1 MSDDVGEVQNSGI
14 DSGIDSGLA
23 VPVLIPG
30 PRGGALWTGGIPG
43 NKGGTGRPPSALRQ
57 LARELYGEYL
67 EPTTRKIMDSENPLD
82 MKTKVQ
88 VLDHYAKFGLGEVQ
102 AVADDTVLKAV
113 GTILANYLPE
123 DVLQQVFAEIEAAVK
138 ESV

>member
-1 MSDDVGEVQNSGI
+1 MSLSLDNNGKNNGVMLV
-14 DSGIDSGLA
+14 
-23 VPVLIPG
+23 PG
-30 PRGGALWTGGIPG
+30 PLGGMLKTGGTPG
-43 NKGGTGRPPSALRQ
+43 NKGGTGRPRSALRH
-57 LARELYGEYL
+57 LALDLYGEYL

-82 MKTKVQ
+82 MKIKVQ
-88 VLDHYAKFGLGEVQ
+88 VLDHYAKFGMGEVQ

-123 DVLQQVFAEIEAAVK
+123 DILQQVFAEIEAAVK